1 MISGLSRGEFY
12 MTLLTLRNISKSY
25 GADLVLKD
33 VSWQIEE
40 GRRIGL
46 LGSNGA
52 GKTTLFRIITGELES
67 DRGEV
72 VRSKHLKWAFLRQEY
87 QLEDDLTL
95 FDEMLKPFSQLLDLH
110 DKLRDLEQEMSS
122 SQDPKRLLEQ
132 YGKLQLEYESRG
144 GYSYENHIETVLQGL
159 GFSKDDF
166 GKSINV
172 LSGGEKNRAALASV
186 LLSEPNLL
194 LLDEPTNHLDI
205 EGTEWLEEYLSDF
218 PGTVV
223 VVSHDRYF
231 LDRVIQEV
239 VELEEH
245 EITRYVG
252 NFSSYVEQKAQR
264 LERSQKEYDAQQEH
278 ILRTEDFIR
287 RNIEGQ
293 KTKQAQSRRKALE
306 KLERLEKPK
315 VKPKKMKISFS
326 PTKRTPRALV
336 WTEKVSKSFDGKSLF
351 DEADFSIE
359 RYDRVG
365 LIGPNG
371 CGKTTFLKILMGDQK
386 PTSGEVNFGSNLDVG
401 YYDQEHEGLDM
412 DNSVLDEVW
421 KANTRMLLSEMRSYL
436 ARFLFRGDDVFRKVK
451 SFSGGEQSRVVLAKL
466 ILSKPNFLILDEPTN
481 HLDIAS
487 REVLENAL
495 TEFSGTILVVSH
507 DRFFLN
513 KMVNRIYAFENG
525 SLKEH
530 LGSYS
535 YYEEKKREQR
545 EKEREILV
553 HRKLEKK
560 KQVKTKKSKPKIK
573 KRNLFQIEKDIS
585 EVEQKIEEIDYLV
598 ATEEV
603 YTDWQRLL
611 ELNREKDELSRRLEK
626 LYAEWEDSSERRV

>member
-1 MISGLSRGEFY
+1 
-12 MTLLTLRNISKSY
+12 MTLLTLKNISKSY
-25 GADLVLKD
+25 GVDLVLED

-72 VRSKHLKWAFLRQEY
+72 TRSKHLRWAFLRQEY

-95 FDEMLKPFSQLLDLH
+95 FDEMLKPFSELLDLH
-110 DKLRDLEQEMSS
+110 DKLRDLEKEMSS
-122 SQDPKRLLEQ
+122 NQDPKRLLER

-144 GYSYENHIETVLQGL
+144 GYSYENKIETVLQGL
-159 GFSKDDF
+159 GFNKEDF

-205 EGTEWLEEYLSDF
+205 EGTEWLEEYLSEF

-231 LDRVIQEV
+231 LNRVIQEV
-239 VELEEH
+239 VELEDH
-245 EITRYVG
+245 QITR
-252 NFSSYVEQKAQR
+252 YVEQKAQR
-264 LERSQKEYDAQQEH
+264 LDKSLKEYEAQQEH

-306 KLERLEKPK
+306 KLERLERPK
-315 VKPKKMKISFS
+315 VKSKKMKISFS

-336 WTEKVSKSFDGKSLF
+336 WTEKVGKSFDKKRLF
-351 DEADFSIE
+351 DNADFSIE

-371 CGKTTFLKILMGDQK
+371 CGKTTFLKILMGKQK
-386 PTSGEVNFGSNLDVG
+386 PTSGEVNVGSNLDVG
-401 YYDQEHEGLDM
+401 YYDQEHEGLDV

-421 KANTRMLLSEMRSYL
+421 KANTRMLLAEMRNYL

-487 REVLENAL
+487 REVLENSL
-495 TEFSGTILVVSH
+495 TEFSGTVLVVSH
-507 DRFFLN
+507 DRYFLN
-513 KMVNRIYAFENG
+513 KMVSRIYAFENG
-525 SLKEH
+525 SLNEY
-530 LGSYS
+530 LGNYS
-535 YYEEKKREQR
+535 YYEEKKREQ
-545 EKEREILV
+545 KEREK
-553 HRKLEKK
+553 KLLEIEKKGRK
-560 KQVKTKKSKPKIK
+560 KQVRIKKSKPKVK
-573 KRNLFQIEKDIS
+573 KRSLFQIERDIS

-611 ELNREKDELSRRLEK
+611 ELNREKEELSRRSEK
-626 LYAEWEDSSERRV
+626 LYAEWEDSSEKKV

>member
-1 MISGLSRGEFY
+1 
-12 MTLLTLRNISKSY
+12 MTLLTLKNISKSY
-25 GADLVLKD
+25 GVDLVLKD
-33 VSWQIEE
+33 ISWQIEE

-72 VRSKHLKWAFLRQEY
+72 TRSKHLRWAFLRQEY

-95 FDEMLKPFSQLLDLH
+95 FDEMLKPFSELLDLH
-110 DKLRDLEQEMSS
+110 DRLRDLEQEMSS
-122 SQDPKRLLEQ
+122 TQDPKRLLEQ

-144 GYSYENHIETVLQGL
+144 GYSYENHIEIVLQGL
-159 GFSKDDF
+159 GFNREDF

-205 EGTEWLEEYLSDF
+205 EGTEWLEEYLSEF

-239 VELEEH
+239 VELEDH
-245 EITRYVG
+245 QITRYVG

-264 LERSQKEYDAQQEH
+264 LERSQKEYEAQQEH

-306 KLERLEKPK
+306 RLERLEKPK

-336 WTEKVSKSFDGKSLF
+336 WTERVGKSFNGKGLF
-351 DEADFSIE
+351 DNADFSIE

-371 CGKTTFLKILMGDQK
+371 CGKTTFLKILMGEQK
-386 PTSGEVNFGSNLDVG
+386 PTSGEVNVGSNLDVG
-401 YYDQEHEGLDM
+401 YYDQEHEGLDLE
-412 DNSVLDEVW
+412 NSVLDEVW
-421 KANTRMLLSEMRSYL
+421 KVNTRLLLAEMRNYL

-507 DRFFLN
+507 DRYFLN
-513 KMVNRIYAFENG
+513 KMVSRIYAFENG
-525 SLKEH
+525 SLEEY
-530 LGSYS
+530 LGNYS
-535 YYEEKKREQR
+535 YYEEKKREQK
-545 EKEREILV
+545 EKERKVLE

-560 KQVKTKKSKPKIK
+560 KRIKARKSKPKIK
-573 KRNLFQIEKDIS
+573 KRSLFQIEKDIS

-611 ELNREKDELSRRLEK
+611 ELNREKEELSRRSEK
-626 LYAEWEDSSERRV
+626 LYAEWENSSEKKV

>member
-1 MISGLSRGEFY
+1 
-12 MTLLTLRNISKSY
+12 MTLLNLRNISKSY

-72 VRSKHLKWAFLRQEY
+72 TRSKHLRWAFLRQEY

-95 FDEMLKPFSQLLDLH
+95 IDEMLKPFFQLLDLH
-110 DKLRDLEQEMSS
+110 DRLRDLEQEMSS

-132 YGKLQLEYESRG
+132 YGKLQFEYESRG

-159 GFSKDDF
+159 GFNKEDF

-205 EGTEWLEEYLSDF
+205 EGTEWLEEYLSEF

-239 VELEEH
+239 VELEDH
-245 EITRYVG
+245 SITRYVG

-264 LERSQKEYDAQQEH
+264 LEKSQKEYEAQQEH

-336 WTEKVSKSFDGKSLF
+336 WTEKVSKSFDRKLLF
-351 DEADFSIE
+351 DNADFAIE

-386 PTSGEVNFGSNLDVG
+386 PTSGEVNVGSNLDVG
-401 YYDQEHEGLDM
+401 YYDQEHEGLDL

-421 KANTRMLLSEMRSYL
+421 KANTRMLLVEMRNYL

-507 DRFFLN
+507 DRYFLN
-513 KMVNRIYAFENG
+513 KMVNRIYSFENK
-525 SLKEH
+525 SLKEY
-530 LGSYS
+530 LGNYS

-545 EKEREILV
+545 VKEKEALELKKLKK
-553 HRKLEKK
+553 RKQVQAKK
-560 KQVKTKKSKPKIK
+560 KKLRIK
-573 KRNLFQIEKDIS
+573 KRSLFQIEKDIS
-585 EVEQKIEEIDYLV
+585 EAEQKIEEIDYLV

-603 YTDWQRLL
+603 YTDWQKLL
-611 ELNREKDELSRRLEK
+611 ELNREKEELSKRLEE
-626 LYAEWEDSSERRV
+626 LYAEWEDSSEKKV

>member
-1 MISGLSRGEFY
+1 
-12 MTLLTLRNISKSY
+12 MTLLTLKNISKSY
-25 GADLVLKD
+25 GVDLVLED

-72 VRSKHLKWAFLRQEY
+72 TRSKHLRWAFLRQEY

-95 FDEMLKPFSQLLDLH
+95 FDEMLKPFSELLDLH
-110 DKLRDLEQEMSS
+110 DKLRDLEKEMSS
-122 SQDPKRLLEQ
+122 NQDPKRLLER

-144 GYSYENHIETVLQGL
+144 GYSYENKIETVLQGL
-159 GFSKDDF
+159 GFNKEDF

-205 EGTEWLEEYLSDF
+205 EGTEWLEEYLSEF

-231 LDRVIQEV
+231 LNRVIQEV
-239 VELEEH
+239 VELEDH
-245 EITRYVG
+245 QITRYVG

-264 LERSQKEYDAQQEH
+264 LDKSLKEYEAQQEH

-306 KLERLEKPK
+306 KLERLERPK
-315 VKPKKMKISFS
+315 VKSKKMKISFS

-336 WTEKVSKSFDGKSLF
+336 WTEKVGKSFDKKRLF
-351 DEADFSIE
+351 DNADFSIE

-371 CGKTTFLKILMGDQK
+371 CGKTTFLKILMGKQK
-386 PTSGEVNFGSNLDVG
+386 PTSGEVNVGSNLDVG
-401 YYDQEHEGLDM
+401 YYDQEHEGLDV

-421 KANTRMLLSEMRSYL
+421 KANTRMLLAEMRNYL

-487 REVLENAL
+487 REVLENSL
-495 TEFSGTILVVSH
+495 TEFSGTVLVVSH
-507 DRFFLN
+507 DRYFLN
-513 KMVNRIYAFENG
+513 KMVSRIYAFENG
-525 SLKEH
+525 SLNEY
-530 LGSYS
+530 LGNYS
-535 YYEEKKREQR
+535 YYEEKKREQ
-545 EKEREILV
+545 KEREK
-553 HRKLEKK
+553 KLLEIEKKGRK
-560 KQVKTKKSKPKIK
+560 KQVRIKKSKPKVK
-573 KRNLFQIEKDIS
+573 KRSLFQIERDIS

-611 ELNREKDELSRRLEK
+611 ELNREKEELSRRSEK
-626 LYAEWEDSSERRV
+626 LYAEWEDSSEKKV

>member
-1 MISGLSRGEFY
+1 
-12 MTLLTLRNISKSY
+12 MTLLTLKNVSKSY
-25 GADLVLKD
+25 GVDLVLKD

-52 GKTTLFRIITGELES
+52 GKTTLFRIITGELEQ

-72 VRSKHLKWAFLRQEY
+72 TRSKHLRWAFLRQEY

-95 FDEMLKPFSQLLDLH
+95 FDEMLKPFSELLDLH
-110 DKLRDLEQEMSS
+110 DRLRDLEKEMSS
-122 SQDPKRLLEQ
+122 TQDPKRLLER
-132 YGKLQLEYESRG
+132 YGKLQLEYENRG
-144 GYSYENHIETVLQGL
+144 GYSYENKIETVLQGL
-159 GFSKDDF
+159 GFNKEDF

-205 EGTEWLEEYLSDF
+205 EGTEWLEEYLSEF

-239 VELEEH
+239 VELEDH
-245 EITRYVG
+245 EITKYVG

-264 LERSQKEYDAQQEH
+264 LEKSLKEYEAQQEH

-306 KLERLEKPK
+306 KLERLERPK
-315 VKPKKMKISFS
+315 VKPKKMKVSFS

-336 WTEKVSKSFDGKSLF
+336 WTERVAKSFDGKSLF
-351 DEADFSIE
+351 DDADFSIE

-371 CGKTTFLKILMGDQK
+371 CGKTTFLKILMGKQK
-386 PTSGEVNFGSNLDVG
+386 PTSGEVNVGSNLDVG
-401 YYDQEHEGLDM
+401 YYDQEHEGLDL

-421 KANTRMLLSEMRSYL
+421 KANPRMLLAEMRSYL

-507 DRFFLN
+507 DRYFLN
-513 KMVNRIYAFENG
+513 KMVSRIYAFENG
-525 SLKEH
+525 SLEEY
-530 LGSYS
+530 LGNYS
-535 YYEEKKREQR
+535 YYEEKKREQK
-545 EKEREILV
+545 EKERKVLE
-553 HRKLEKK
+553 HRKQEKK
-560 KQVKTKKSKPKIK
+560 KRVKARKSKPKIK
-573 KRNLFQIEKDIS
+573 KRSLFQIEKDIS

-603 YTDWQRLL
+603 YTDWQKLL
-611 ELNREKDELSRRLEK
+611 ELNQEKEELSRRSEE
-626 LYAEWEDSSERRV
+626 LYAEWEDSSEKKI